1 VPEVLPVY
9 VRSHSKGLVAHR
21 VAAARERLRA
31 CDLCP
36 RQCGVD
42 RLAGETGFCRT
53 GERAWVASF
62 APHFGEEVPL
72 VGRYG
77 SGTIFFT
84 HCNLGC
90 LFCQN
95 YDISHEGAG
104 QPMTHAQLAEIMLRL
119 QHLGCHNINL
129 VSPSHVVPQ
138 ILAAL
143 DIAIP
148 RGLRVPLVY
157 NSGGYDAPETLALL
171 AGIIDIYM
179 PDFKFWD
186 PAFGKAY
193 CGVPDYPAV
202 ACQALQT
209 MHRQVGD
216 LVTDKGGI
224 ARHGMIVRHLVM
236 PQGIADTRQILA
248 FIAEQVSR
256 NTYVNLMPQYR
267 PCGRAADF
275 PELARGLSPREF
287 DAAVAAAREIGLS
300 RLD

>member
-1 VPEVLPVY
+1 MPEGLPVY
-9 VRSHSKGLVAHR
+9 IRSHTKGVVKHR
-21 VAAARERLRA
+21 AAAARERLCA

-53 GERAWVASF
+53 GERAWVASY
-62 APHFGEEVPL
+62 APHFGEEAPL
-72 VGRYG
+72 VGRLG

-95 YDISHEGAG
+95 YDISHEGVG
-104 QPMTHAQLAEIMLRL
+104 QPVTNAQLADIMLQL
-119 QHLGCHNINL
+119 QQLGCHNINL

-143 DIAIP
+143 AIAIP
-148 RGLRVPLVY
+148 KGLRVPLVY
-157 NSGGYDAPETLALL
+157 NSGGYDALDTLALL
-171 AGIIDIYM
+171 DGIIDIYM
-179 PDFKFWD
+179 PDFKFWN
-186 PAFGKAY
+186 PASGKAY
-193 CGVPDYPAV
+193 CGVPDYPGV
-202 ACQALQT
+202 ARRAHQA

-216 LVTDKGGI
+216 LVTDKEGI

-236 PQGIADTRQILA
+236 PQGIADTRHILT
-248 FIAEQVSR
+248 FIADQLSR

-267 PCGRAADF
+267 PCGRAREY
-275 PELARGLSPREF
+275 PELASGLRAREF
-287 DAAVAAAREIGLS
+287 EAAIAAAREIGLC

>member
-1 VPEVLPVY
+1 LPEVLPVY
-9 VRSHSKGLVAHR
+9 IRSHSKGFVKDQ
-21 VAAARERLRA
+21 AAVARERLRA

-62 APHFGEEVPL
+62 APHFGEEAPL

-77 SGTIFFT
+77 SGAIFFT

-104 QPMTHAQLAEIMLRL
+104 QPVTNAQLAEIMLQL
-119 QHLGCHNINL
+119 QHQGCHNVNL

-143 DIAIP
+143 EIAIP
-148 RGLRVPLVY
+148 KGLRVPLVY
-157 NSGGYDAPETLALL
+157 NSGGYDASNALALL

-186 PAFGKAY
+186 PASGQAY
-193 CGVPDYPAV
+193 CGVPDYPEV

-209 MHRQVGD
+209 MHQQVGD
-216 LVTDKGGI
+216 LVTDKDGI

-236 PQGIADTRQILA
+236 PQGIADTRQILT

-267 PCGRAADF
+267 PCGQAEDF
-275 PELARGLSPREF
+275 PELARGLSAREF
-287 DAAVAAAREIGLS
+287 DTAVAVAGEIGLR